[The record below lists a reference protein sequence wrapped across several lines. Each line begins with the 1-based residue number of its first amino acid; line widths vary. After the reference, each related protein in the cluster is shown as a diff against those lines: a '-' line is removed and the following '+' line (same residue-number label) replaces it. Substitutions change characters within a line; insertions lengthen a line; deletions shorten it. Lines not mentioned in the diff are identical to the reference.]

1 MCAGN
6 LRLKK
11 LRLKPDALQEFQLP
25 VKLKHGYVGSL
36 HIVIPFVGITS
47 TPVQVNLE
55 DVFLVMGLMRE
66 FDGRAHIKGMRKAKE
81 QAAPI
86 PPHLLRLDRPH
97 DCRRRA
103 LRRHLRHRHRH
114 RPSKR
119 RSSRKWPP
127 ASSTR
132 RGRPPAPRR
141 RPPPIKQRSIEV
153 GGEEA

>member
-66 FDGRAHIKGMRKAKE
+66 FDGRAHIKGMRGNVQDERGNAHIGTMRGNAQDE
-81 QAAPI
+81 RGDAHI
-86 PPHLLRLDRPH
+86 
-97 DCRRRA
+97 
-103 LRRHLRHRHRH
+103 
-114 RPSKR
+114 
-119 RSSRKWPP
+119 WPE
-127 ASSTR
+127 R
-132 RGRPPAPRR
+132 N
-141 RPPPIKQRSIEV
+141 
-153 GGEEA
+153 